1 MGSNAVNISDLRR
14 QARAR
19 LPDVVFDYLD
29 GGAEDEITL
38 RRNEAGFGDYI
49 FRPRHGV
56 HVPAPDLSVT
66 VMGQKLALPMLAAP
80 IGYSRIMHPHGE
92 RAVARAAGRKGMG
105 FVLSTISGYSV
116 ETLAAAATAPL
127 FLQVY
132 LLGGRAAGEA
142 TLQRAA
148 AAGYKGLFLTIDTP
162 VAGMRERDARNGMR
176 ELMGN
181 DLFAKLKY
189 LPDLFAHPRWLMQY
203 LLDDKMKSLPNVI
216 LADGK
221 PFALTDVGKALE
233 TSVVTWDD
241 LKWIREVWQGPI
253 AVKGVLT
260 GDDARRA
267 RDEGAHAVV
276 VSNHAGRQL
285 DQVATGL
292 EALPEVLAAVGGE
305 MEVLMD
311 GGIRRGG
318 DIVKALALGAEA
330 VLLGR
335 GYAYGMAAAGEA
347 GIDRALD
354 IFQADLLRTM
364 KLLGCKSVAE
374 LDASYIQK
382 R

>member
-1 MGSNAVNISDLRR
+1 MRFNAINIADLRR
-14 QARAR
+14 IARAR
-19 LPDVVFDYLD
+19 LPDVEFDYLD

-38 RRNEAGFGDYI
+38 RRNEAGFGEYI

-56 HVPAPDLSVT
+56 HVPSPDLSVT
-66 VMGQKLALPMLAAP
+66 ILGQTLAMPILAAP
-80 IGYSRIMHPHGE
+80 IGYSKIMHPDGE
-92 RAVARAAGRKGMG
+92 RGTARAAGRKGIG
-105 FVLSTISGYSV
+105 FALSTISGYSL
-116 ETLAAAATAPL
+116 EAIAAAATAPL

-142 TLQRAA
+142 TLRRAA

-162 VAGMRERDARNGMR
+162 VAGMRERDARNGMK

-181 DLFAKLKY
+181 DVLAKLKY
-189 LPDLFAHPRWLMQY
+189 LPDLFAHPRWLMGY
-203 LLDDKMKSLPNVI
+203 LLDSGVKSLPNVVM
-216 LADGK
+216 ADGK
-221 PFALTDVGKALE
+221 PFPLTDVGKALE

-241 LKWIREVWQGPI
+241 LKWIRETWPGPI
-253 AVKGVLT
+253 AAKGVLT
-260 GDDARRA
+260 ADDARRA

-318 DIVKALALGAEA
+318 DVVKALALGAKA

-347 GIDRALD
+347 GIDRALE
-354 IFQADLLRTM
+354 IFHADLVRTM
-364 KLLGCKSVAE
+364 KLLGCRSVAD
-374 LDASYIQK
+374 LNASYIQK